1 MVTAQIHI
9 EALLQGTHPLPTQVP
24 LANMSC
30 GTARGLGPFRQ
41 GLLGQRQR
49 LHPVRRGRSF
59 ALGASWPA
67 IQSVILSRAGYLPVI
82 SAARVGEHT
91 VHAE

>member
-1 MVTAQIHI
+1 MWAVAWP
-9 EALLQGTHPLPTQVP
+9 EALARSARVCSPSGNAFTQ
-24 LANMSC
+24 SD
-30 GTARGLGPFRQ
+30 G
-41 GLLGQRQR
+41 
-49 LHPVRRGRSF
+49 GRSF